1 MSNLD
6 IIRAWKDEEY
16 RNSLS
21 EEQRAQLPENP
32 AGMVELSD
40 EAMQNIGGGGFL
52 SIFGCGKKG
61 GNTSNPVL
69 GICIKTVGVTC
80 LGGGNTGNP
89 VFGVCLRTQGLTC
102 STVGPGGRNFC
113 NAL

>member
-1 MSNLD
+1 VEHDD

-40 EAMQNIGGGGFL
+40 EAMQNVGGGLL
-52 SIFGCGKKG
+52 SIFGCNGNG
-61 GNTSNPVL
+61 GNTNNL
-69 GICIKTVGVTC
+69 LLTICNTTVGLRCHPGTIKI
-80 LGGGNTGNP
+80 LGKNR
-89 VFGVCLRTQGLTC
+89 C
-102 STVGPGGRNFC
+102 
-113 NAL
+113 

>member
-1 MSNLD
+1 MSHEDID

-32 AGMVELSD
+32 AGLVELSD
-40 EAMQNIGGGGFL
+40 EAMQNVGGGLL
-52 SIFGCGKKG
+52 SIFGCNGNG

-69 GICIKTVGVTC
+69 GICIRTVGVTC
-80 LGGGNTGNP
+80 IGGGNTGNP
-89 VFGVCLRTQGLTC
+89 VLGVCVRTQGLTC
-102 STVGPGGRNFC
+102 STFRIGGRNRC
-113 NAL
+113 

>member
-1 MSNLD
+1 MPHED

-40 EAMQNIGGGGFL
+40 EAMQTVAGG
-52 SIFGCGKKG
+52 I
-61 GNTSNPVL
+61 L
-69 GICIKTVGVTC
+69 GSLFAC
-80 LGGGNTGNP
+80 GGGNNTEISTLCNSTI
-89 VFGVCLRTQGLTC
+89 CTC
-102 STVGPGGRNFC
+102 YDISLQVVGIEICP
-113 NAL
+113 

>member
-40 EAMQNIGGGGFL
+40 EAMQNIGGGRL
-52 SIFGCGKKG
+52 
-61 GNTSNPVL
+61 PQH
-69 GICIKTVGVTC
+69 
-80 LGGGNTGNP
+80 
-89 VFGVCLRTQGLTC
+89 LRL
-102 STVGPGGRNFC
+102 R
-113 NAL
+113 